1 MEREA
6 SRTDLKVAI
15 IGYGMAGKVFHAP
28 LVESTT
34 GMRVAAIVT
43 SNPARRQDAAADYP
57 DAKILD
63 SPNQIWSAA
72 GDFDLVV
79 VGTPNRFHALLATE
93 AINHGLATV
102 IDKPL
107 ATNSAE
113 GRAVI
118 DLAQKAS
125 VLLSCFQNRRWDGDF
140 LTARKLLQENM
151 LGPVHRFESAF
162 ERYKSAVSPGS
173 WREET
178 PWEEGGGLLWDLGAH
193 LIDQARLL
201 FGDPISVYAEMA
213 SRRPGSSVD
222 DDTFVALTHEGGVQS
237 HLRMGAASRIP
248 CPRFRVLGLRGT
260 YEKHGLDTQE
270 ASLIAGERPG
280 DDGWGTEPESAW
292 GRVLTEAF
300 GLTVDGRVETLPGAY
315 ETFYAGIRDAMTAG
329 TPLPVD
335 PRDSLRNMEIIEAA
349 RKSATEKRVVSLPV
363 MMKHGC

>member
-1 MEREA
+1 MEREQH
-6 SRTDLKVAI
+6 RNDLRVAI

-28 LVESTT
+28 LIDSAL

-43 SNPARRQDAAADYP
+43 SNPARRQAAAVDYP
-57 DAKILD
+57 DANILD
-63 SPNQIWSAA
+63 EPDQIWQAR
-72 GDFDLVV
+72 GNFDLVV
-79 VGTPNRFHALLATE
+79 VGTPNRFHASLARE
-93 AINHGLATV
+93 AISHGLPTV

-113 GRAVI
+113 GRTVI
-118 DLAQKAS
+118 ESAEKAG

-140 LTARKLLQENM
+140 LTVQKLMKEDL
-151 LGPVHRFESAF
+151 LGSVHRFESAF

-178 PWEEGGGLLWDLGAH
+178 SWESGGGLLWDLGAH

-213 SRRPGSSVD
+213 SRRSGSSVD
-222 DDTFVALTHEGGVQS
+222 DDTFVALTHAGGVQS
-237 HLRMGAASRIP
+237 HLHMSATSRIP
-248 CPRFRVLGLRGT
+248 GPRLRVLGQRGA

-270 ASLIAGERPG
+270 AALIAGDRPG

-292 GRVLTEAF
+292 GRVLTDAG

-315 ETFYAGIRDAMTAG
+315 ETFYAGIRDAIADAK
-329 TPLPVD
+329 PVPVD
-335 PRDSLRNMEIIEAA
+335 PRDSLRNMEIIEVA
-349 RKSATEKRVVSLPV
+349 RKSATEKRVLASRDL
-363 MMKHGC
+363 